1 MLKQELTQRQLQK
14 LSPAQIQVIKML
26 ELPTTELEQRITQEI
41 EENIALEEGH
51 DDSEDQL
58 RDDEQRYDDE
68 YEQDNTDNEAN
79 QNDFDLDA
87 YISDDDLPDY
97 ATHANN
103 ASPDDRHE
111 DIPFSVG
118 TTFHE
123 FLLSELSL
131 MKLTEQERQI
141 CTFIIGNIDDEGY
154 LRRDVES
161 IVDDL
166 EFHENIHSSD
176 EQVAQLL
183 SRVQQLDPAGV
194 GARDL
199 KECLLLQLA
208 RLPQTADTQL
218 AKDILTRYFDE
229 FSNRHFDYI
238 TQRMNITDEQMRSA
252 TQQIVRL
259 NPKPGNAWGAN
270 VYENNRTI
278 IIPDFIVTEE
288 NGELVVSLNNGNI
301 PELRINKQYSEMLAA
316 MQNSKH
322 KATSEQRH
330 TISYIKQRI
339 DSARW
344 FIDAIKQRNETLI
357 NTMTAI
363 VRYQH
368 DYFVDGD
375 ETMLRPMILK
385 DIADMT
391 GYDISTIS
399 RVSNSKYAQ
408 TDFGVFPLKHFFSE
422 SMTNES
428 GEEISTRQIKKALLQ
443 LIDSEDKRHP
453 LNDDRLVKLMKA
465 EGYTIARRT
474 VAKYRDQLNIPVA
487 RLRKQV

>member
-1 MLKQELTQRQLQK
+1 
-14 LSPAQIQVIKML
+14 ML
-26 ELPTTELEQRITQEI
+26 ELPTMELEQRITQEI

-51 DDSEDQL
+51 DDSEDL
-58 RDDEQRYDDE
+58 GREEEELYADE
-68 YEQDNTDNEAN
+68 YEQEQTDNN
-79 QNDFDLDA
+79 LNDFNFED
-87 YISDDDLPDY
+87 YISDDDIPDY
-97 ATHANN
+97 ATRTNN
-103 ASPDDRHE
+103 TSPDDRHE

-131 MKLTEQERQI
+131 QKMTPEEQDI

-166 EFHENIHSSD
+166 EFHENIHTTD
-176 EQVAQLL
+176 EQVAALL
-183 SRVQQLDPAGV
+183 QRIQQLDPPGV
-194 GARDL
+194 GARNL
-199 KECLLLQLA
+199 QECLLLQLK
-208 RLPQTADTQL
+208 RMSQTETVQL
-218 AKDILTRYFDE
+218 CIKILSHYFDD
-229 FSNRHFDYI
+229 FSNRHFDRI
-238 TQRMNITDEQMRSA
+238 AQRANLTDEQMREV
-252 TQQIVRL
+252 TKQIVKL
-259 NPKPGNAWGAN
+259 NPKPGSSWGAN

-278 IIPDFIVTEE
+278 IIPDFIITDE

-316 MQNSKH
+316 MQNSKQ
-322 KATSEQRH
+322 KITSQERH

-344 FIDAIKQRNETLI
+344 FIDAIKQRNETLLR
-357 NTMTAI
+357 TMSAI

-375 ETMLRPMILK
+375 ESLLRPMILK
-385 DIADMT
+385 DIADIT

-422 SMTNES
+422 SMTTES
-428 GEEISTRQIKKALLQ
+428 GEEISTRQIKKALLY
-443 LIDSEDKRHP
+443 LIENEDKRHP
-453 LNDDRLVKLMKA
+453 LNDDRLVTLMKA
-465 EGYTIARRT
+465 EGYNIARRT
-474 VAKYRDQLNIPVA
+474 IAKYRDQLNIPVA